1 MEGFLGVIPG
11 LRGDR
16 ILYNL
21 KLFMWHTLLYQPLL
35 NGLIFFYRILGNLG
49 LAIILMTFLL
59 RVVLF
64 PLTLPT
70 LKAAQKIKKLTPEI
84 EKLKKKYGKDKK
96 GFAKAQLELYRREGA
111 NPAAGCLP
119 QIVQLLVL
127 VAFFQAFNQVL
138 RADGDIIAKLNS
150 VLYSS
155 LKLPAAAQIE
165 TRFLYLDLTKPD
177 FFILGKLKLPGF
189 FLLGAAITQFLSS
202 KLMAPSVSKSKRIAS
217 QTPGE
222 FDDVAVAMQKQ
233 SLYLMPI
240 MTIMFGLTFPAGL
253 VLYWLIFSLTTLIQQ
268 LWLNKSE
275 NG

>member
-1 MEGFLGVIPG
+1 
-11 LRGDR
+11 
-16 ILYNL
+16 
-21 KLFMWHTLLYQPLL
+21 MWHTLLYQPLL